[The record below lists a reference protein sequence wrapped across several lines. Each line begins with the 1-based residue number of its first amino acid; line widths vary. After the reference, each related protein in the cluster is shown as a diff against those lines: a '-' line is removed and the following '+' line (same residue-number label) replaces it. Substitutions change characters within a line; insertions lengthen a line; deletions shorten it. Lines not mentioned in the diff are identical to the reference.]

1 MASTVPGTEPTLPRG
16 AALLSTAQL
25 DQVAGGSVYYDLFF
39 WIGQQLGAAERGHQD
54 LIDRNGGVEYL
65 F

>member
-1 MASTVPGTEPTLPRG
+1 MASTVSATEPTLPPG
-16 AALLSTAQL
+16 ASLLSASQL
-25 DQVAGGSVYYDLFF
+25 DQVAGGSVYYDLFY
-39 WIGQQLGAAERGHQD
+39 WIGQQVGAAERGHQD